1 MGLQA
6 VFLCPKQRP
15 WVFSVLVIFDNRL
28 RRHSQSANELLR
40 EKTRF
45 RILLMYLGPFR
56 ALSERISGE
65 ELQNACATQRVSP
78 DATRGPACTHTDP
91 PSPECPQSS
100 APKKNLPHNSLAN
113 HDSCIARG
121 LSSAKFDVSR
131 SKIAKWP
138 NEV

>member
-15 WVFSVLVIFDNRL
+15 WVFSDLVIFDNRVWRDTQGPNGRL
-28 RRHSQSANELLR
+28 GQISG
-40 EKTRF
+40 F
-45 RILLMYLGPFR
+45 RNLVQYLGPRRGLLAYIIDNLVEKSR
-56 ALSERISGE
+56 ATLPNSPNPTRSP
-65 ELQNACATQRVSP
+65 ACAHTAPQRP
-78 DATRGPACTHTDP
+78 N
-91 PSPECPQSS
+91 CPQPS
-100 APKKNLPHNSLAN
+100 APKKMPHNSLAN
-113 HDSCIARG
+113 HDSCIGRG